1 MPRLRR
7 NLVISKECAENCQE
21 LLKRADKREDWIN
34 RLYYANIAKNVEEIK
49 NILDEIAK
57 EYWKTEHN

>member
-1 MPRLRR
+1 M
-7 NLVISKECAENCQE
+7 ETCQE
-21 LLKRADKREDWIN
+21 LLRRADKREDWIN

-49 NILDEIAK
+49 NVIDEIAK